1 MRILALRDG
10 RTAVPR
16 AKTLYVRDED
26 ATTWD
31 EAVKAAAEEGV
42 SMSEFVIAAVRER
55 LDKRDPLV
63 FEEISVQSMEPFS
76 AAFMYKATHTF
87 RGRWIL
93 KDARSN
99 HPGANP
105 NDVWSI
111 AITEGGFFAVHVLR
125 GGDIPWL
132 GTNSSLAELA
142 NSFGIPADVV
152 ETALDALSKT
162 EWVIRRDI

>member
-1 MRILALRDG
+1 
-10 RTAVPR
+10 VPR

-42 SMSEFVIAAVRER
+42 SMSEFVIAAVRDR

-63 FEEISVQSMEPFS
+63 FEEISVQSMEPFG
-76 AAFMYKATHTF
+76 AASMYKATHTF
-87 RGRWIL
+87 QGRWIL
-93 KDARSN
+93 KDAHSN
-99 HPGANP
+99 DPGENP

-132 GTNSSLAELA
+132 GTNPKFAELA
-142 NSFGIPADVV
+142 NSFRIPADVA
-152 ETALDALSKT
+152 ETALDALSET
-162 EWVIRRDI
+162 DWVIRRDL

>member
-1 MRILALRDG
+1 
-10 RTAVPR
+10 VPR

-31 EAVKAAAEEGV
+31 EAVRAAAEEGV
-42 SMSEFVIAAVRER
+42 SMSEFVITAVRES
-55 LDKRDPLV
+55 LDKRRPLV
-63 FEEISVQSMEPFS
+63 FEEISVQSMEPLTP
-76 AAFMYKATHTF
+76 AIAHKRTHTF

-93 KDARSN
+93 KDFSSN

-111 AITEGGFFAVHVLR
+111 AITEGGVFAVHVLR
-125 GGDIPWL
+125 GGDIPLL
-132 GTNSSLAELA
+132 GTNPSFIELEK
-142 NSFGIPADVV
+142 NFGIPADVAKA
-152 ETALDALSKT
+152 ALEAVSKT